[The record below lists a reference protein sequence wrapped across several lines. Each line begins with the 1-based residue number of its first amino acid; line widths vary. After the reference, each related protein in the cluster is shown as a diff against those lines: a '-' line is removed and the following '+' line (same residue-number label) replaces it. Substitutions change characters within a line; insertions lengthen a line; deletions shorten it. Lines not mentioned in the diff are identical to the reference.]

1 VTADRFR
8 ALVAT
13 ILVVGVG
20 TSAALIAFGFATSL
34 LVGWEGSLA
43 GAPPAS
49 GSVTDFATMGES
61 LRALRP
67 VGFAQL
73 GLVVLIGTP
82 VVRVA
87 ASSVAFL
94 AERDRLYAGIT
105 LVVLLILLASL
116 FGLH

>member
-8 ALVAT
+8 AMVAT
-13 ILVVGVG
+13 ILLAGVGV
-20 TSAALIAFGFATSL
+20 SAALIAFGFATSL

-43 GAPPAS
+43 GAPPAAD
-49 GSVTDFATMGES
+49 SVTDFASMGDS

-73 GLVVLIGTP
+73 GLVVLIATP

-87 ASSVAFL
+87 ASCVAFL
-94 AERDRLYAGIT
+94 VEGDRLYAVIT
-105 LVVLLILLASL
+105 VVVLLILLASL
-116 FGLH
+116 VGLH